1 MSCTYICTYNNVTTH
16 KCKSALHAAQHYGLV
31 INPKTTTTKTTTAT
45 RSLDGELL
53 WQREA
58 TEFIERFPQRR
69 RPHGT
74 LRPSASAGA
83 LYKKGTTIT
92 TINKRASGGELL
104 TAQQR
109 HQRDL
114 FSGDLGIPEV
124 RSHVGSMVHTFET
137 LALQRKLADQ
147 ERAKERAWAL
157 QQQQQ
162 WEREQLQL
170 QQQSKYNMPLLTS
183 AVHTT
188 TYTYDTPTHASRAS
202 QHGTSNSKYHQLKR
216 KSHESRQRLIQLSK
230 EQLLA
235 AFGSSGGCKDKR
247 SRATQ
252 KLASSCSVQTLPAD
266 SSGGIAVAADGSPF
280 KRRSTLSLQRAE
292 QMTRAANVDDD
303 LAQQFCHMDDDYRK
317 NLFGTLANRGRAPM
331 LHFAMS
337 SSNDVS
343 GDANAGAHYN
353 SACGS
358 QERENNDLSIEN
370 DETFIVNAAFDEIFA
385 GYSGV
390 DDDEEEVNTAGG
402 EEQLVSLS
410 ELDDDVFKSL
420 NSSRVNNLDCP
431 GSTPMKLP
439 LLKKAPPPQPPA
451 AILKDS
457 AIKNT
462 APSST
467 GKRTIMPLAKQKQ
480 RSTTLHNLFD
490 RLKASQFKAKRP
502 FGKMPSDNCPG
513 STPMKL
519 PLLKKAPPPQPPAAI
534 LKASAIKNTAP
545 SSARKRTITPL
556 AKLKQRSTTLHNLF
570 DRLKASQFKA
580 KRPFAKMPSDSLL
593 KQDQLS
599 IEQMTHALHKYPPQ
613 LDLYRELGE
622 GEATEERPVVND
634 AADQDFLRGS
644 TLSQSFVR
652 QLNLHQDKDKA
663 KKKLPAPPPPINV
676 RVQSN
681 SASGGVNAVNG
692 APRPHLSQRRTKSTN
707 ELLLDDLAVQARRY
721 QRAASR
727 KYAAPATPKKQQTIE
742 AAVDGGEAAP
752 RYKQTGGSS
761 RGHGVGADTTRSGRS
776 TSGSYLR
783 GSAEI

>member
-1 MSCTYICTYNNVTTH
+1 
-16 KCKSALHAAQHYGLV
+16 
-31 INPKTTTTKTTTAT
+31 
-45 RSLDGELL
+45 
-53 WQREA
+53 
-58 TEFIERFPQRR
+58 
-69 RPHGT
+69 
-74 LRPSASAGA
+74 
-83 LYKKGTTIT
+83 
-92 TINKRASGGELL
+92 
-104 TAQQR
+104 
-109 HQRDL
+109 
-114 FSGDLGIPEV
+114 
-124 RSHVGSMVHTFET
+124 MVHTFET

-235 AFGSSGGCKDKR
+235 AFGSSGGSKDKR

-252 KLASSCSVQTLPAD
+252 NLASSCSAQTLPAD

-292 QMTRAANVDDD
+292 QTTRAANVDDD

-353 SACGS
+353 SAHGS
-358 QERENNDLSIEN
+358 QECENNDLSIEN

-439 LLKKAPPPQPPA
+439 LLKKAPPP
-451 AILKDS
+451 L
-457 AIKNT
+457 
-462 APSST
+462 
-467 GKRTIMPLAKQKQ
+467 
-480 RSTTLHNLFD
+480 
-490 RLKASQFKAKRP
+490 
-502 FGKMPSDNCPG
+502 
-513 STPMKL
+513 
-519 PLLKKAPPPQPPAAI
+519 PPAAI

-545 SSARKRTITPL
+545 SSTRKRTIMPL
-556 AKLKQRSTTLHNLF
+556 AKQKQRSTTLHNLF

-652 QLNLHQDKDKA
+652 QLHLRQDKDKA

-752 RYKQTGGSS
+752 RYKQTSGNS